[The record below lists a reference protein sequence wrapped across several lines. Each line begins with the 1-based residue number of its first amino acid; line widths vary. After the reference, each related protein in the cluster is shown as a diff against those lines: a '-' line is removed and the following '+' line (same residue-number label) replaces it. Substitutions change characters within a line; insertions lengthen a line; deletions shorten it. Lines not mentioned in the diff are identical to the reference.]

1 MAAWETEMPVGSL
14 MVKGC
19 FCHRIMFDVVQRSPA
34 VMCVDLMMYGS
45 QDIFA
50 LALELLFAH
59 CCQGSELLN
68 LLEKVELLTTAQDKL
83 FSSLKHDVF
92 SLGRLIYSIE
102 NWGVDDDFSTIDNAK
117 LKQFSSLCKRI
128 RGLCINGDPSSSPFE
143 VQKMLHETEFFS
155 HMDYTVRMSFSDF
168 PQSSEVLVKTVIS
181 QMCHCA
187 VKAVANN
194 SKNQMQ
200 AYRSVDAMKALVA
213 EQPESALL
221 LAEIFK
227 GNFTICRRVP
237 EDLIAKFSELILR
250 ERMAGSFVSCYID
263 FYMAIVSA
271 GNKPVVRNQ

>member
-1 MAAWETEMPVGSL
+1 L
-14 MVKGC
+14 
-19 FCHRIMFDVVQRSPA
+19 
-34 VMCVDLMMYGS
+34 
-45 QDIFA
+45 
-50 LALELLFAH
+50 
-59 CCQGSELLN
+59 
-68 LLEKVELLTTAQDKL
+68 
-83 FSSLKHDVF
+83 
-92 SLGRLIYSIE
+92 YSIE

-128 RGLCINGDPSSSPFE
+128 RGLCINGDPSSSPHE

-168 PQSSEVLVKTVIS
+168 PQSSEPLVKQVIS

-200 AYRSVDAMKALVA
+200 AYRSIDAMKALVA

-263 FYMAIVSA
+263 FYM
-271 GNKPVVRNQ
+271 